1 MVAATVPVVTFINYR
16 EWKECSCSTSTVS
29 SIIGVVPTTIM
40 KSSQAKPT
48 GCKDFKVTSGERAYS
63 TQAPIQ
69 AQKYHVPV
77 VLSSS
82 GFVSL

>member
-1 MVAATVPVVTFINYR
+1 MQLQHFN
-16 EWKECSCSTSTVS
+16 
-29 SIIGVVPTTIM
+29 SIINHKGRAYDYNEV

-48 GCKDFKVTSGERAYS
+48 GCKDFKATSGERAYS